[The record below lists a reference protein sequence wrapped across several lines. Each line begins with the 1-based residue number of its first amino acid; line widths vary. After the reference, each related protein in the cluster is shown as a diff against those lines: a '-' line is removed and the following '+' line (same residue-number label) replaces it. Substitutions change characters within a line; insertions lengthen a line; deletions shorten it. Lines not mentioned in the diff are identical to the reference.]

1 MTNFV
6 PIFDLSRINHAKKQ
20 TYAGAT
26 FLSSMKKILQPVFD
40 FILFSNIFMSLC
52 AVAQGLVTLYLIGSK
67 PIYSVLGLLFTS
79 TLGVYNFSILISKP
93 PSPEKSPY
101 VRERW
106 FFSHYRL
113 MVSITIICIL

>member
-40 FILFSNIFMSLC
+40 FILYSNIFMALC
-52 AVAQGLVTLYLIGSK
+52 AVAQGLVTFHLIGSK
-67 PIYSVLGLLFTS
+67 PISSVLALLFCA
-79 TLGVYNFSILISKP
+79 TLGVYNFSIFIGKP
-93 PSPEKSPY
+93 KKLDKTAT
-101 VRERW
+101 RRDKW
-106 FFSHYRL
+106 
-113 MVSITIICIL
+113 